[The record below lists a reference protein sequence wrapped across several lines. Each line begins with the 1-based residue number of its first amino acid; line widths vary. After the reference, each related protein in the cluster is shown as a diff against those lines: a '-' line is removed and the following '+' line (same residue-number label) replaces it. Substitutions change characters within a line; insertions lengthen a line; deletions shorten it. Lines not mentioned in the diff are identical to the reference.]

1 VWVVIV
7 VPLAG
12 AAGAGGA
19 PPSGGVEGGGF
30 GRRAETAALLGLV
43 RRSWPGHRSIA
54 LSPSPTSR
62 EVAIRSSTQRLSERS
77 SADLAHPAK
86 ASSWARRIKQHQPLL
101 SIETS
106 LHGCYTTLT
115 QRLIIPISYKPP
127 VSLDIMSW
135 VASICGDT
143 RGEIAP
149 RVAQACT
156 AHVAT
161 PRGLAACP
169 HHRHPLRAQPV
180 ASMRECH
187 RGRPR
192 RTRAVAPLR
201 YHTARRDASVAAQR
215 RRNAHALHIPRDAR
229 PAHLSSFRF
238 LAMALPPLDARQKLL
253 L

>member
-1 VWVVIV
+1 MIESPTIV
-7 VPLAG
+7 R
-12 AAGAGGA
+12 
-19 PPSGGVEGGGF
+19 EKQ
-30 GRRAETAALLGLV
+30 
-43 RRSWPGHRSIA
+43 RRSGASC
-54 LSPSPTSR
+54 
-62 EVAIRSSTQRLSERS
+62 EGIRLGPPDQAA
-77 SADLAHPAK
+77 SA
-86 ASSWARRIKQHQPLL
+86 SV

-115 QRLIIPISYKPP
+115 QRLIIPISSNPP
-127 VSLDIMSW
+127 VSLAIMSW
-135 VASICGDT
+135 VASIGGDT
-143 RGEIAP
+143 RGAIAP

-156 AHVAT
+156 ARVAT
-161 PRGLAACP
+161 PRGVVACP

-201 YHTARRDASVAAQR
+201 YLTARRDTSVAAHR

-229 PAHLSSFRF
+229 PAHLSSFRL